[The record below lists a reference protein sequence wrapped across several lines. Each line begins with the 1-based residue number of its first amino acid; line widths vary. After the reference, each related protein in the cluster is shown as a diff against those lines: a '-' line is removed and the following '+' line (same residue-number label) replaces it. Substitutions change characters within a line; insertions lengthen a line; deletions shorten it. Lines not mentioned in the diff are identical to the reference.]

1 MRRAFFGEGI
11 MQAELEYI
19 YAVHKAGSFSK
30 AAENLYITQP
40 ALSMSVKKIESS
52 LGMPLFDRSTRP
64 LQLTE
69 AGKIYV
75 AMIENMIALEEDST
89 NRIHDIHELKTGSL
103 CIGGSH
109 YINAYILPDAIAA
122 FSAKYPGISLE
133 LVEASSALLADML
146 TERLIDI
153 TFSCRNDLIAN
164 FGHTPAFTDH
174 ILLAVSGEIL
184 DLPCALSAHEVLDGR
199 HLESGCPAIPKE
211 AMASLEYILLSEGNN
226 LHDRAMSIFEE
237 AGIRPRVRLE
247 ISQLATSYH
256 LARAKVGA
264 AFISDRMI
272 FPQEEALKFYRV
284 DSAVTER
291 QFYAVLPRREYTAKS
306 VRAFIEIFSAVLS
319 PLNVCRVHTPS

>member
-1 MRRAFFGEGI
+1 

-30 AAENLYITQP
+30 AAESLYITQP

-52 LGMPLFDRSTRP
+52 LGIPLFDRSARP

-69 AGKIYV
+69 AGRIYV
-75 AMIENMIALEEDST
+75 AMIEKMIAIEEDST
-89 NRIHDIHELKTGSL
+89 NRIHDIHELKTGNL

-109 YINAYILPDAIAA
+109 YINAYILPEAIAA

-133 LVEASSALLADML
+133 LVEASSATLADML

-153 TFSCRNDLIAN
+153 TFSCRDDLIKN

-174 ILLAVSGEIL
+174 ILLAVSPEIL
-184 DLPCALSAHEVLDGR
+184 NLDCALSAGEVLDGR
-199 HLESGCPAIPKE
+199 HLESGCPAIPNE
-211 AMASLEYILLSEGNN
+211 SLDGLEYILLSEGNN
-226 LHDRAMSIFEE
+226 LHDRAMTIFEE

-256 LARAKVGA
+256 LARAKLGA

-272 FPQEEALKFYRV
+272 SQHEEALKFYKI
-284 DSAVTER
+284 DSPVTER
-291 QFYAVLPRREYTAKS
+291 QFYAVLPRREYTPKT
-306 VRAFIEIFSAVLS
+306 VRVFLDYCKQLNDFLSNFSIMLNAFLQ
-319 PLNVCRVHTPS
+319 NN